1 MPGSG
6 SEKRRLTGKVLVRMT
21 AEQQAA
27 VERCALAEQMTRAT
41 WLRRL
46 IADALE
52 IDPGPVVIR
61 AQAPELVL
69 EVANLREVVAELGGA
84 LVQAAVA
91 ARKDNRAAEH
101 AEIEALIPSIK
112 SAALELDKL
121 KEKLWPRAR

>member
-1 MPGSG
+1 MASHG
-6 SEKRRLTGKVLVRMT
+6 SEKRKLTGEVLVRLT

-27 VERCALAEQMTRAT
+27 VASYAVAEQVTAAT

-46 IADALE
+46 IADAIGVE
-52 IDPGPVVIR
+52 PGPVTSR
-61 AQAPELVL
+61 AIPPQGIL
-69 EVANLREVVAELGGA
+69 EIAHLREVVAELGGA

-91 ARKDNRAAEH
+91 ARKDGRAAEH

>member
-6 SEKRRLTGKVLVRMT
+6 SEKRQITGKVLVRVT

-27 VERCALAEQMTRAT
+27 VARHALAEQVTMAT
-41 WLRRL
+41 WLRQL
-46 IADALE
+46 IADALDV
-52 IDPGPVVIR
+52 DPGPVVIR

-69 EVANLREVVAELGGA
+69 EVAHLREVVAELSGA

-91 ARKDNRAAEH
+91 ARKDGRAVEH
-101 AEIEALIPSIK
+101 AEIEALIPRIK
-112 SAALELDKL
+112 SAALELDKV

>member
-1 MPGSG
+1 MPSSG
-6 SEKRRLTGKVLVRMT
+6 SEKRRLTGEVLVRMT

-27 VERCALAEQMTRAT
+27 VERCALAARMTRAT

-91 ARKDNRAAEH
+91 ARKDGRAAEH

>member
-6 SEKRRLTGKVLVRMT
+6 SEKRRLTGQVLVRMT

-27 VERCALAEQMTRAT
+27 VERYALAEQMTRAT

-91 ARKDNRAAEH
+91 ARKDSRAAEH

>member
-1 MPGSG
+1 M
-6 SEKRRLTGKVLVRMT
+6 RLT
-21 AEQQAA
+21 AEQYAA
-27 VERCALAEQMTRAT
+27 VVRHALVGQVSKAT

-69 EVANLREVVAELGGA
+69 EVAHLREVVAELGGA
-84 LVQAAVA
+84 MVQAAVA
-91 ARKDNRAAEH
+91 ARKDGRAVER

-112 SAALELDKL
+112 AAALELDKV
-121 KEKLWPRAR
+121 KEKLWPRVR